1 MTLYDATLPLVAG
14 MATWPGE
21 PGPDRSL
28 IKGIDKGDP
37 ANVSRLCMGMHTG
50 THVDAPIHFIP
61 GGSGI
66 ESVPLDA
73 LVGPGLVVDVG
84 SVTAITADLLDNL
97 QLPAGLERVVFKS
110 RNSGFIEDSTFHE
123 DFTYIAH
130 DAARWL
136 VAHGFRLVGID
147 YLSVEGFSQKEP
159 LTHRVLLGAAVAI
172 VEGCF
177 LRGVPPAAYTIM
189 ALPMKLVGS
198 DGGST
203 RLVLQ
208 D

>member
-28 IKGIDKGDP
+28 IKSIDKGDP

-73 LVGPGLVVDVG
+73 LVGP
-84 SVTAITADLLDNL
+84 S
-97 QLPAGLERVVFKS
+97 
-110 RNSGFIEDSTFHE
+110 
-123 DFTYIAH
+123 
-130 DAARWL
+130 
-136 VAHGFRLVGID
+136 
-147 YLSVEGFSQKEP
+147 
-159 LTHRVLLGAAVAI
+159 
-172 VEGCF
+172 
-177 LRGVPPAAYTIM
+177 
-189 ALPMKLVGS
+189 
-198 DGGST
+198 
-203 RLVLQ
+203 
-208 D
+208 